1 MQPHLLI
8 QTKSNY
14 PIYQE
19 SSGLAMSEVI
29 FPLDQSDLSFTASG
43 GSTVRRSIL
52 PSGVRVLTEHMP
64 GAQSVSVSFSVAV
77 GSRDETDGHHG
88 STHFLEHLLFKGTKK
103 RTALDI
109 AVAFDSV
116 GGSSNASTGKEHT
129 SYYARVQDSAL
140 PLAVDV
146 IGDML
151 ASSLID
157 PKEFEN
163 ERTVILEELAMNDDD
178 PQDVAHEA
186 FAEAVLGSHSLG
198 RPIGGTKETITAVSR
213 DAVWEHYQA
222 NYRPQDLVIAAAG
235 GVEHSA
241 LISLVEKAL
250 TDAGWDLSKT
260 AMPVE
265 RRLLHPAEISRGSA
279 LKVIK
284 RPIAQANVL
293 LGMQGLVAD
302 DERRYAMGILNTV
315 LGGGMSSRMFQ
326 EIREKRGLA
335 YSVYSFNQGYSDGA
349 YFGLYAGCSPAKTA
363 EVTSLMVAE
372 LESIANS
379 GIRQDELDLAKGN
392 ISGSLALK
400 YESTMARMN
409 RLISAEIVNGEFFDL
424 DDSLQHVHAV
434 SLDDVQSLAA
444 DLVGRERSIVAVGDV
459 DESTFAEFI

>member
-1 MQPHLLI
+1 
-8 QTKSNY
+8 
-14 PIYQE
+14 
-19 SSGLAMSEVI
+19 MSEI
-29 FPLDQSDLSFTASG
+29 LFPLDQNDLSFTASG
-43 GSTVRRSIL
+43 GSSVRRSIL

-64 GAQSVSVSFSVAV
+64 GAQSVAVSFSVAV

-103 RTALDI
+103 RSALDI

-151 ASSLID
+151 TSSLID
-157 PKEFEN
+157 SKEFEN

-186 FAEAVLGSHSLG
+186 FAEAVLGEHALG
-198 RPIGGTKETITAVSR
+198 RPIGGTNETITAVTR
-213 DAVWEHYQA
+213 EAVWSHYQA

-235 GVEHSA
+235 GVEHSN
-241 LISLVEKAL
+241 LIELVEKSL
-250 TDAGWDLSKT
+250 LEAGWDLNAK
-260 AMPVE
+260 AQPVD
-265 RRLLHPAEISRGSA
+265 RRLLHPAKITRGTE

-293 LGMQGLVAD
+293 IGLQGLVAD

-335 YSVYSFNQGYSDGA
+335 YSVYSFNQGYSDAA

-363 EVTSLMVAE
+363 EVTRLMVSEFEKIATDGIRVDE
-372 LESIANS
+372 LE
-379 GIRQDELDLAKGN
+379 LAKGN

-424 DDSLQHVHAV
+424 DDSLRHVHAV
-434 SLDDVQSLAA
+434 TLADIQSLAQ

-459 DESTFAEFI
+459 EEATFSEFL

>member
-1 MQPHLLI
+1 
-8 QTKSNY
+8 
-14 PIYQE
+14 
-19 SSGLAMSEVI
+19 MSEVL

-77 GSRDETDGHHG
+77 GSRDETDGHYG

-103 RTALDI
+103 RSALDI

-129 SYYARVQDSAL
+129 SYYARVQDKAL

-157 PKEFEN
+157 AKEFEN

-186 FAEAVLGSHSLG
+186 FAEAVLGGHPLG
-198 RPIGGTKETITAVSR
+198 RPIGGTNETITAVTR
-213 DAVWEHYQA
+213 DAVWSHYQA

-235 GVEHSA
+235 GVEHGD
-241 LISLVEKAL
+241 LIGLVEKSL
-250 TDAGWDLSKT
+250 IEAGWDLNAK
-260 AMPVE
+260 AAPVE
-265 RRLLHPAEISRGSA
+265 RRLLQPATISRGTE

-363 EVTSLMVAE
+363 EVTRLMVAE
-372 LESIANS
+372 FEKIATD

-424 DDSLQHVHAV
+424 DDSLMHVNSV
-434 SLDDVQSLAA
+434 TLDDVQRLAA
-444 DLVGRERSIVAVGDV
+444 DLVKRERSIVAVGDV
-459 DESTFAEFI
+459 DESTFTEFI

>member
-1 MQPHLLI
+1 
-8 QTKSNY
+8 
-14 PIYQE
+14 
-19 SSGLAMSEVI
+19 MSEI
-29 FPLDQSDLSFTASG
+29 LFPLDQNELSFTASG
-43 GSTVRRSIL
+43 GSSVRRSIL

-64 GAQSVSVSFSVAV
+64 GAQSVSISFSVAV

-103 RTALDI
+103 RTALEI

-151 ASSLID
+151 TSSLID
-157 PKEFEN
+157 SKEFEN

-186 FAEAVLGSHSLG
+186 FAEAVLGEHALG
-198 RPIGGTKETITAVSR
+198 RPIGGTNETITAVTR
-213 DAVWEHYQA
+213 DAVWSHYQA

-235 GVEHSA
+235 GVEHA
-241 LISLVEKAL
+241 NLIELVEKSL
-250 TDAGWDLSKT
+250 LEAGWDLNKS
-260 AMPVE
+260 AQPVE
-265 RRLLHPAEISRGSA
+265 RRLLHPAKISRGSE

-284 RPIAQANVL
+284 RPIAQSNVL
-293 LGMQGLVAD
+293 IGMQGLVAD

-335 YSVYSFNQGYSDGA
+335 YSVYSFNQGYSDAA

-363 EVTSLMVAE
+363 EVTRLMISE
-372 LESIANS
+372 FEKIAS
-379 GIRQDELDLAKGN
+379 EGIRQDELDLAKGN

-424 DDSLQHVHAV
+424 DDSLRQVHAV
-434 SLDDVQSLAA
+434 TLADIQSLAQE
-444 DLVGRERSIVAVGDV
+444 LVTRERSIVAVGDV
-459 DESTFAEFI
+459 DEATFAEFL

>member
-1 MQPHLLI
+1 VMQPH
-8 QTKSNY
+8 QTKSNN
-14 PIYQE
+14 PIYKE
-19 SSGLAMSEVI
+19 SFGLAMSEVL

-43 GSTVRRSIL
+43 GSAVRRTIL
-52 PSGVRVLTEHMP
+52 PSGVRVLTEQMP
-64 GAQSVSVSFSVAV
+64 GAQSVSISFSVAV
-77 GSRDETDGHHG
+77 GSRDETDGHFG

-103 RTALDI
+103 RSALEI

-186 FAEAVLGSHSLG
+186 FAEAVLGSHALG
-198 RPIGGTKETITAVSR
+198 RPIGGTNETITAVTR

-235 GVEHSA
+235 GVEHSE
-241 LISLVEKAL
+241 LIKLVEAVL
-250 TDAGWDLSKT
+250 GQAGWDLTKD
-260 AMPVE
+260 AQPVE
-265 RRLLHPAEISRGSA
+265 RRLLHPAEISRGSK
-279 LKVIK
+279 LKVLK

-293 LGMQGLVAD
+293 VGLPGLVAD
-302 DERRYAMGILNTV
+302 DHRRYAMGILNTV

-335 YSVYSFNQGYSDGA
+335 YSVYSFNQGYSDAA

-363 EVTSLMVAE
+363 EVTGLMISE
-372 LESIANS
+372 FEKIATD
-379 GIRQDELDLAKGN
+379 GIRLDELDLAKGN

-424 DDSLQHVHAV
+424 DDSLKHVNSVTLA
-434 SLDDVQSLAA
+434 DVQSLAQ
-444 DLVGRERSIVAVGDV
+444 DLVSRERSIVAVGDL
-459 DESTFAEFI
+459 DEAVFSEFI